1 MSMMQKIAD
10 IPEELLGNVPRRFDI
25 IGDIAVVSIP
35 AELGLYKL
43 QVAEHIASMRGNIR
57 GVLNKVTRLE
67 GEHRVA
73 GFEVLLGDAP
83 VTTHEEFGFR
93 YGMDLREVFFNGR
106 LAFERQR
113 VSSKVRIGE
122 DVIVPFCGIGPFAI
136 PAAAKGAKVVA
147 IEKNPHACRWL
158 FENVRLNQV
167 GGNIHPIL
175 GDASDIGS
183 FLKARFDRAIIPTPY
198 GMDGFLEKLLPFV
211 RKGGNIH
218 FYTFKKRSQI
228 EGLVE
233 EYSDMGLDVVG
244 HRRCGNIAPSISRW
258 AFDMVKEC

>member
-1 MSMMQKIAD
+1 MSMIQKIAN
-10 IPEELLGNVPRRFDI
+10 IPEELLDQVPKRFDI
-25 IGDIAVVSIP
+25 VGDIAVVSVP
-35 AELGLYKL
+35 AELELYKL
-43 QVAEHIASMRGNIR
+43 PVAEHIASTRGNIR
-57 GVLNKVTRLE
+57 GVLNKVTKLE

-73 GFEVLLGDAP
+73 GFEVLLGDVP
-83 VTTHEEFGFR
+83 VTIHEEFGFR
-93 YGMDLREVFFNGR
+93 SGMDLREVFFNGR

-113 VSSKVRIGE
+113 VSSKVRADE

-158 FENVRLNQV
+158 FENVRLNNV
-167 GGNIHPIL
+167 DGNIHPIL
-175 GDASDIGS
+175 ADASDIGS

-211 RKGGNIH
+211 RKGGNVH
-218 FYTFKKRSQI
+218 FYAFKKQYQI
-228 EGLVE
+228 EGLMGQ
-233 EYSDMGLDVVG
+233 YSDMGLDVVE

-258 AFDMVKEC
+258 AFDMVKE